1 MTTITRV
8 NEVKD
13 LNINSFID
21 AGTLKLKSGK
31 IKVGTTDY
39 NVSFSGGKVTVGR
52 RITLLNIFR
61 KNESA
66 KILAR
71 LTKAV
76 TRVSADLMIKNN
88 VARAMRKSV
97 IPRGTNQVV
106 LYGMGE
112 VRESMRQALL
122 AHQTANPNDNAGM
135 IITSIDTY
143 NASIGIE
150 PLTLNNLP
158 ETFAKIMDGTIDQG
172 VKLENFT
179 EHTTP
184 EMRAA
189 WKTFL
194 KDHMDHLDFLKG
206 LGESIRNV
214 DKKTVAKGKEGSWL
228 AMTKK
233 HGADA
238 TLKSFLYKNMSP
250 NERAQ
255 AEREGDMPKYVKC
268 LKELV
273 MLASR
278 GGTGLT
284 PAKFD
289 EVIAKTFPS
298 KEKWD
303 AAYYAARNFRGILVN
318 AFFRRTSK
326 MGLEFLREQGVPVV
340 FQWSNR
346 NGKSLDNKAGK
357 ADIGDKWWKPG
368 VEGGEDKWGTIT
380 YSEMRHVTRLNNQS
394 GRKLKVIRMTGFE
407 E

>member
-13 LNINSFID
+13 LNINAFVD
-21 AGTLKLKSGK
+21 TQTLKLKSGK

-39 NVSFSGGKVTVGR
+39 NVSFADGKVTVGR

-66 KILAR
+66 AILKK
-71 LTKAV
+71 LTNAV
-76 TRVSADLMIKNN
+76 TTSSSDLMIKNN

-97 IPRGTNQVV
+97 IPRGTSQVV

-112 VRESMRQALL
+112 VRDSMRQALI
-122 AHQTANPNDNAGM
+122 AHQRANPNDNPGM
-135 IITSIDTY
+135 KITTIDTY

-150 PLTLNNLP
+150 PETLKNLP
-158 ETFAKIMDGTIDQG
+158 ETFMKIMDGTIDEG
-172 VKLENFT
+172 VKVAEFADY
-179 EHTTP
+179 TTP
-184 EMRAA
+184 EMREA

-194 KDHMDHLDFLKG
+194 KDHMDHLDFLKD

-228 AMTKK
+228 AMAKK

-250 NERAQ
+250 DERSG
-255 AEREGDMPKYVKC
+255 AERSGDMAKYVKC
-268 LKELV
+268 LKELAL
-273 MLASR
+273 LASR

-284 PAKFD
+284 PAKYD
-289 EVIAKTFPS
+289 EVISKNFPS
-298 KEKWD
+298 TAKWD
-303 AAYYAARNFRGILVN
+303 AGYYAARDFKAILVN

-346 NGKSLDNKAGK
+346 NGRTLDNKAGK
-357 ADIGDKWWKPG
+357 ADINEKWWKPG
-368 VEGGEDKWGTIT
+368 ENTEKKWGTIT
-380 YSEMRHVTRLNNQS
+380 YSEMRHVTRLNKQ
-394 GRKLKVIRMTGFE
+394 GGQKLKVIRMTGFE
-407 E
+407 A